1 MAYTFSSCFNIEGD
15 IFVYTD
21 KVLIAGGME
30 GTFSLTDSYKAKDV
44 YMPYTGYNATHNTK
58 AAADYSSIDGNNG
71 VTIYPIPAGLTL
83 DDYAVY
89 KTATVTEPKAVTG
102 LAEDTVYTD
111 ALIIDQVNASKDW
124 TVGFI
129 PSTLNGQ

>member
-1 MAYTFSSCFNIEGD
+1 MLLPKS
-15 IFVYTD
+15 
-21 KVLIAGGME
+21 
-30 GTFSLTDSYKAKDV
+30 V

-71 VTIYPIPAGLTL
+71 VTINPIPAGFTL

-89 KTATVTEPKAVTG
+89 KTATVTEPMAVTG

-124 TVGFI
+124 TVGII
-129 PSTLNGQ
+129 PQLSMDSKCLLLLICSM